1 MEADSRVTTLIEKLQ
16 IEQSENIY
24 LRTKERE
31 EIQTALK
38 ATTAK
43 VVSNRVPLSARLFC
57 EFITKG
63 TTPAADELKEVGDIP
78 FLKVYNIVGNK
89 IDFDYKPSFISYDV
103 HHNQLKRSIVR
114 PGDVIMNI
122 VGPPLGKVAVVTDQ
136 FPEWNMNQALAVF
149 RPLAGILS
157 SYIYYALST
166 NSVLE
171 SALRE
176 VKGTAG
182 QDNLSLEQCRDL
194 IILIPSIEEQNR
206 IVEKIARLMELCDT
220 LEQRIDAAAFKQT
233 ELLSGL
239 MSDNRKSR
247 CA

>member
-1 MEADSRVTTLIEKLQ
+1 
-16 IEQSENIY
+16 
-24 LRTKERE
+24 
-31 EIQTALK
+31 
-38 ATTAK
+38 
-43 VVSNRVPLSARLFC
+43 
-57 EFITKG
+57 
-63 TTPAADELKEVGDIP
+63 
-78 FLKVYNIVGNK
+78 
-89 IDFDYKPSFISYDV
+89 
-103 HHNQLKRSIVR
+103 
-114 PGDVIMNI
+114 
-122 VGPPLGKVAVVTDQ
+122 
-136 FPEWNMNQALAVF
+136 MNQALAVF

-239 MSDNRKSR
+239 MSDNRESR